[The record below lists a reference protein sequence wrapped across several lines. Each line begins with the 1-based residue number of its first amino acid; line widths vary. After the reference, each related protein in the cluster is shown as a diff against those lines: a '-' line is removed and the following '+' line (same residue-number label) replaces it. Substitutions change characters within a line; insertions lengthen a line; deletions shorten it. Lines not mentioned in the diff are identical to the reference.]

1 MPFYDYQCDREH
13 THERYFSVEE
23 KPFAVK
29 CPKCRGESLQVILT
43 APAIATIGTFSRSID
58 DSDVRESIACDGSY
72 LDPTLSYCPETGK
85 VIAPI
90 TSEKQRRQLMA
101 ARGLEE
107 LPPSDKAKDVALAK
121 KRKRKIYCGS
131 GSRA

>member
-1 MPFYDYQCDREH
+1 MPIFTYECDREH
-13 THERYFSVEE
+13 LTERYFSVAE

-29 CPKCRGESLQVILT
+29 CPKCRGEALQVILT
-43 APAIATIGTFSRSID
+43 APAIHTVGTFSRSID

-72 LDPTLSYCPETGK
+72 LDPTLSFCPDTGK
-85 VIAPI
+85 VVAPI
-90 TSEKQRRQLMA
+90 TSERQRRQLMA

-121 KRKRKIYCGS
+121 KRKRKIYTGS

>member
-1 MPFYDYQCDREH
+1 MDGFWPVRDLPR
-13 THERYFSVEE
+13 TT
-23 KPFAVK
+23 K
-29 CPKCRGESLQVILT
+29 CVCGRKATQIITSP
-43 APAIATIGTFSRSID
+43 PAIHTVGTFARSID
-58 DSDVRESIACDGSY
+58 DHDVQTSMACDGSY
-72 LDPTLSYCPETGK
+72 LDPTLSFCPETGK

-107 LPPSDKAKDVALAK
+107 LPPSDKAKDVQLAK
-121 KRKRKIYCGS
+121 KRKRKIYTGS

>member
-13 THERYFSVEE
+13 TTEHYFAVAE

-29 CPKCRGESLQVILT
+29 CPRCRGEALQVLLT
-43 APAIATIGTFSRSID
+43 APAIHTVGTYSRTID

-72 LDPTLSYCPETGK
+72 LDPTLSFCPETGK
-85 VIAPI
+85 VVAPI
-90 TSEKQRRQLMA
+90 TSERQRRQLMA

-121 KRKRKIYCGS
+121 KRKRKIYTGS